1 VNNRQLQTMTLAA
14 SALIATGVVG
24 GCATK
29 RAPDNTT
36 PVGQINSYASN
47 GDVKAE
53 VIDAPERARYKA
65 TKGVTFINPEPWEK
79 NAVPIYPPAL
89 LVKRLDPVEVVV
101 RVIVNTTGS
110 VDSATIANNSS
121 QEQAFAEET
130 LAAVKRWAFSPLQR
144 VEGASIQPLP
154 FSQEY
159 RFTFKQI
166 DGRAVVS
173 SGSGQ

>member
-1 VNNRQLQTMTLAA
+1 MNYRLPRNMTLAA
-14 SALIATGVVG
+14 SALFATCVLG

-29 RAPDNTT
+29 RTLDNANPGSPIT
-36 PVGQINSYASN
+36 SYASN

-53 VIDAPERARYKA
+53 VIEAPEHARYKA
-65 TKGVTFINPEPWEK
+65 TKGVTFISPEPWEK
-79 NAVPIYPPAL
+79 NAVPNYPPAL
-89 LVKRLDPVEVVV
+89 LIKRLDPVEVVV
-101 RVIVNTTGS
+101 RVIVNTMGS

-121 QEQAFAEET
+121 GEQAFADET

-144 VEGASIQPLP
+144 IEGSSVQPLP

-173 SGSGQ
+173 SASSQ

>member
-1 VNNRQLQTMTLAA
+1 MNSSLLHKLMLGASTLFVTCIVN
-14 SALIATGVVG
+14 

-29 RAPDNTT
+29 PAFDEAKAGIQTT
-36 PVGQINSYASN
+36 SYASN

-65 TKGVTFINPEPWEK
+65 TEGVIFINPEPSDK
-79 NAVPIYPPAL
+79 NAVPNYPPEL

-101 RVIVNTTGS
+101 RVVVNTSGS
-110 VDSATIANNSS
+110 VESATIANNSS
-121 QEQAFAEET
+121 TEQAFSRET

-144 VEGASIQPLP
+144 IEDAKVQSLP

-173 SGSGQ
+173 SGTAR

>member
-1 VNNRQLQTMTLAA
+1 VNNRQPHRMTLAA
-14 SALIATGVVG
+14 SALIATCVVS

-29 RAPDNTT
+29 RAPDNTN
-36 PVGQINSYASN
+36 PFSQITSYASN

-79 NAVPIYPPAL
+79 NAVPTYPPGL
-89 LVKRLDPVEVVV
+89 LIKRLDPVEVVV

-110 VDSATIANNSS
+110 VESATIANNSS
-121 QEQAFAEET
+121 QEQTFAEET

-144 VEGASIQPLP
+144 IEGASIQPLP

>member
-1 VNNRQLQTMTLAA
+1 MNNRRLQTMTLAA
-14 SALIATGVVG
+14 SALIATCVVG
-24 GCATK
+24 GCASK
-29 RAPDNTT
+29 RALDNTT
-36 PVGQINSYASN
+36 LVSQITSYASN

-65 TKGVTFINPEPWEK
+65 TKGVTFISPEPWEK
-79 NAVPIYPPAL
+79 NAVPSYPPAL